1 MKPGSVWQYG
11 VTHAGIRLYSG
22 CFHLWKLQR
31 RHSLSGLIEVGVVTT
46 LEELV
51 AEESWKGDFPGSP
64 VVKTPLSQCR
74 GTGFDPWEGNQS
86 SAGKESACNA
96 CRRPRFDSW
105 VGKIPWRRAR
115 LPTPPVFWPGEFH
128 GLYSPWG
135 SQRVRHDWATFTF
148 TLQLGQ
154 LSDTVLANE
163 RPVGKFM
170 LF

>member
-1 MKPGSVWQYG
+1 M
-11 VTHAGIRLYSG
+11 
-22 CFHLWKLQR
+22 
-31 RHSLSGLIEVGVVTT
+31 SGLIEVGVVTT

-51 AEESWKGDFPGSP
+51 AEESWKGDSPGSP

-115 LPTPPVFWPGEFH
+115 LPTPVFLGFPGGSDSKSACTNGTRLVSFLCWSLFLLLPLTVGFF
-128 GLYSPWG
+128 GL
-135 SQRVRHDWATFTF
+135 
-148 TLQLGQ
+148 
-154 LSDTVLANE
+154 
-163 RPVGKFM
+163 
-170 LF
+170 LFFCL